1 MYINDLDSTGRTAL
15 MVAVLE
21 GRTDLIE
28 VFLRHNAS
36 VDVGDSQQGRTCLHF
51 AAEFG
56 RIEIVKL
63 LVVRIDFFFQN
74 KKWSDH

>member
-1 MYINDLDSTGRTAL
+1 

-28 VFLRHNAS
+28 VFLRHNAR

-56 RIEIVKL
+56 RVEIIKL
-63 LVVRIDFFFQN
+63 LVVGKSSLIFELIGTYL
-74 KKWSDH
+74 